1 MVTMSVPFAE
11 DVFTWP
17 SDNPQLIGCR
27 CNDCAAVFF
36 PMQPSCGVCG
46 SLEIERLLLPTTG
59 TIWAWTTQGF
69 LPKAPYAGGETPET
83 FKGFGVGVIDLEGVV
98 RIESRLTESDP
109 EKLQFGGK
117 VELVI
122 VPFRKEGDTQV
133 VSFAFKPVQGG

>member
-1 MVTMSVPFAE
+1 MVSTSVPFAE

-17 SDNPQLIGCR
+17 SDRPQLIGC
-27 CNDCAAVFF
+27 CCGDCESVFF
-36 PMQPSCGVCG
+36 PMQPSCGECG
-46 SLEIERLLLPTTG
+46 SLNVERMLLPTTG

-83 FKGFGVGVIDLEGVV
+83 FKPFGVGVIDLEGVV

-109 EKLQFGGK
+109 DKLKFGGR

-122 VPFRKEGDTQV
+122 VPFRIDGDKEI
-133 VSFAFKPVQGG
+133 VSFAFKPV